1 MPLLYICYLGVR
13 YRVKRTTP
21 EDAEVLFTEI
31 TAPAPETP
39 AAVTQMRAEEP
50 PAMSAEALL
59 ATGYA
64 AFLMLAA
71 TGLDLLARHSHRRS
85 ARYRTAGFT
94 FRPDLDLWE
103 CPEGQ
108 ELHRVDT
115 DHGRR
120 LAHYRARPAVCNA
133 CPAKAEC
140 TDSDHG
146 RQITRALDPW
156 PHSEAGRFHRGV
168 CVVLVV
174 LAAVIAGL
182 ALIRSDGPAEA
193 VLLAA
198 VFGVALAV
206 AGRLLAAFR
215 RLPSGF
221 PGGSEQ
227 APFRP

>member
-1 MPLLYICYLGVR
+1 
-13 YRVKRTTP
+13 
-21 EDAEVLFTEI
+21 
-31 TAPAPETP
+31 
-39 AAVTQMRAEEP
+39 
-50 PAMSAEALL
+50 MSAEALL

-64 AFLMLAA
+64 AFLMFAA
-71 TGLDLLARHSHRRS
+71 TGLDLLARHSHRRTT
-85 ARYRTAGFT
+85 RYRTAGFT

-108 ELHRVDT
+108 ELRRVDT

-182 ALIRSDGPAEA
+182 ALVRSDGPAEA
-193 VLLAA
+193 IVLAA
-198 VFGVALAV
+198 MLGVAVALA
-206 AGRLLAAFR
+206 GRMLAAFR

-221 PGGSEQ
+221 PGASDQ
-227 APFRP
+227 AAFRP

>member
-1 MPLLYICYLGVR
+1 MS
-13 YRVKRTTP
+13 
-21 EDAEVLFTEI
+21 TEAI
-31 TAPAPETP
+31 
-39 AAVTQMRAEEP
+39 
-50 PAMSAEALL
+50 L

-64 AFLMLAA
+64 VFLMLAA
-71 TGLDLLARHSHRRS
+71 TGLDLLARHSHRRTT
-85 ARYRTAGFT
+85 RYRTAGFT

-174 LAAVIAGL
+174 LAAVIAAV
-182 ALIRSDGPAEA
+182 ALVRSDGATDA
-193 VLLAA
+193 VVLAA
-198 VFGVALAV
+198 MLGVAVAI

-221 PGGSEQ
+221 PAATERAGT
-227 APFRP
+227 RP